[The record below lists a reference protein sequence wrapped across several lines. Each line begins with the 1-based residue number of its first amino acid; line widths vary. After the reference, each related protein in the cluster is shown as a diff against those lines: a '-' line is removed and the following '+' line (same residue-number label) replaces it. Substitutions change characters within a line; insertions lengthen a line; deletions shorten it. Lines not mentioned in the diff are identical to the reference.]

1 MSEETAPTPDRAM
14 KLGAQF
20 YTLRHLTGDRAGF
33 EECLRR
39 VAEIGYSGVQLSAVG
54 CMGGET
60 PEVTAEA
67 ARELLDRHGLV
78 CCATHRPWD
87 RLRDH
92 GDAEA
97 GFHRA
102 LGCELVGLGFPPDPS
117 DLDSLIPQVEI
128 LAREMRARGLR
139 FAYHNHEL
147 EFANAGGETYFE
159 RLMAVPDLHF
169 ILDTYWVWV
178 GGIDP
183 ARLLPA
189 LEGRVEAVHLKD
201 LLPVGREVRFAPVG
215 EGNLDW
221 DAILPACA
229 EAGTEWLVVEQ
240 DETYGRD
247 PFDCLASS
255 FAYVASRI

>member
-1 MSEETAPTPDRAM
+1 M

-20 YTLRHLTGDRAGF
+20 YTLRHLTGDRASF

-39 VAEIGYSGVQLSAVG
+39 VAEIGYPGVQLSAVG
-54 CMGGET
+54 CMNGDD
-60 PEVTAEA
+60 PEVSAHD
-67 ARELLDRHGLV
+67 ARRLLDKHGLE

-87 RLRDH
+87 RLLNH
-92 GDAEA
+92 PDAEA
-97 GFHRA
+97 EFHRI
-102 LGCELVGLGFPPDPS
+102 LGCKVAGLGYPPE
-117 DLDSLIPQVEI
+117 DLAVLLPGLERVAAQ
-128 LAREMRARGLR
+128 MRARELT

-147 EFANAGGETYFE
+147 EFGRVDGETFFH
-159 RLMAVPDLHF
+159 RLRRIPDLHF

-178 GGIDP
+178 GGYDP
-183 ARLLPA
+183 VRLLLA
-189 LEGRVEAVHLKD
+189 IEGRVDVVHLKD

-221 DAILPACA
+221 AAILPACR

-255 FAYVASRI
+255 FQYVSKRI